1 MIRITPSI
9 TIDDSEIDEQFI
21 RASGPGG
28 QNVNKVE
35 TAVQLRFNIDASPA
49 LDDGTRHRLKQL
61 AGRRVTRDGVIVIS
75 AQRFRTRERN
85 RADALER
92 LTDLIRQAAIRP
104 ILRRPTKP
112 SRAQKRAR
120 LETKA
125 RRSGLKNLRRTRPDA
140 D

>member
-1 MIRITPSI
+1 
-9 TIDDSEIDEQFI
+9 
-21 RASGPGG
+21 
-28 QNVNKVE
+28 
-35 TAVQLRFNIDASPA
+35 
-49 LDDGTRHRLKQL
+49 
-61 AGRRVTRDGVIVIS
+61 VIVIS

-92 LTDLIRQAAIRP
+92 LIDLIRQAAIRP

-125 RRSGLKNLRRTRPDA
+125 RRSGVKNLRRARPDE